1 MLFGTLQRVE
11 RHIGG
16 TFKCENL
23 LAGHTNRHHAMFG
36 RAGSPSQHVKHL
48 FAARGSQTGHVGN
61 IGEHR
66 HIECAECVLSAP
78 EIPAP
83 KISSVAGT

>member
-23 LAGHTNRHHAMFG
+23 LAGHTNRHYAMFG

-48 FAARGSQTGHVGN
+48 FAARGSQTGHVGTMAN
-61 IGEHR
+61 IV
-66 HIECAECVLSAP
+66 ISNVPECVLSAP